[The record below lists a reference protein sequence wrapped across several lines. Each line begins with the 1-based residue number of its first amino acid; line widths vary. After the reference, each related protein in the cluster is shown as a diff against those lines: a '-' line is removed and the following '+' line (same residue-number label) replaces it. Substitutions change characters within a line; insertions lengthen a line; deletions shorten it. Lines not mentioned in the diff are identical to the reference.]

1 MSGKPKPIGSILS
14 ELMARRGYA
23 RVIAAGISAEAWR
36 QAAGELLAAHS
47 RAGQARRGVL
57 EVFVTNS
64 TLAQEMNFEKQ
75 AILARLAVSR
85 PEEAIRDLKIRVGPL
100 D

>member
-1 MSGKPKPIGSILS
+1 MAGKPKRIGGILS

-23 RVIAAGISAEAWR
+23 RVIAAGVSAEAWR
-36 QAAGELLAAHS
+36 EAAGAALAPHS

-57 EVFVTNS
+57 EVFVANS
-64 TLAQEMNFEKQ
+64 TLAQELSFEKQ
-75 AILARLAVSR
+75 AILARLR
-85 PEEAIRDLKIRVGPL
+85 TLQPDEAIRDLKIRVGPL